1 MSEIGFPK
9 DSTFRHTLIM
19 KNQHIVT
26 HYFDTRLLNYMCS
39 VGVELFDF
47 CDYWF
52 RYEFAAGRGMIHSH
66 GVIFSLSHAKKIR
79 EALEI
84 FLGDSQGSISS
95 NVATELEKVL
105 QNADYN
111 SETFFCPEF
120 VSMHP
125 AGGET
130 IIDCNGN
137 PEWNAHKSKWAHPE
151 GTAGPPCDNP
161 LATNLDC
168 VLHLKHG
175 IQKLH
180 IDV

>member
-1 MSEIGFPK
+1 M
-9 DSTFRHTLIM
+9 TL
-19 KNQHIVT
+19 
-26 HYFDTRLLNYMCS
+26 
-39 VGVELFDF
+39 
-47 CDYWF
+47 
-52 RYEFAAGRGMIHSH
+52 
-66 GVIFSLSHAKKIR
+66 
-79 EALEI
+79 
-84 FLGDSQGSISS
+84 SS
-95 NVATELEKVL
+95 NVATELEKIL

-137 PEWNAHKSKWAHPE
+137 PEWNADKSKWTHPE

-161 LATNLDC
+161 LSTNLDC
-168 VLHLKHG
+168 VLHLKYG

-180 IDV
+180 IDMCNKVMLHKCNSYCLRKIPS